1 MSEKKSVDEQE
12 LDRIAQEKIK
22 KLHSM
27 NLSLVKEIGELLE
40 RQPKEENISARLTND
55 LKNEIP
61 SEEVLRCINEL
72 GKTAWLK

>member
-1 MSEKKSVDEQE
+1 MSEKKSVDEEE
-12 LDRIAQEKIK
+12 LDRIVQEKIK

-27 NLSLVKEIGELLE
+27 NLSLIKEIGEILE
-40 RQPKEENISARLTND
+40 RQPKEEHISARLIND

>member
-1 MSEKKSVDEQE
+1 MSEKKSVDEEE
-12 LDRIAQEKIK
+12 LDRIVQEKIK

-27 NLSLVKEIGELLE
+27 NLSLVKEIVELLE
-40 RQPKEENISARLTND
+40 RQPREEHISARLIND

-61 SEEVLRCINEL
+61 SEVLRCINEL